1 MGGTSKTIAVDRAPE
16 RSGAVV
22 RGVAIIL
29 LGSVLFG
36 SMAVCVRLAS
46 REMGAQQITFVRF
59 LGSLLVLLAFRNGQS
74 LRPRSGRWKGLF
86 LRGLLGSA
94 AISLYYRAIAGAGA
108 GLATLL
114 QCTYPVYTALFATR
128 LLGER
133 FDARLG
139 LALALGVTGAMVIVA
154 PAVSVAPAIGVAGL
168 CALGAAVLAG
178 AAVATARHL
187 RMTETAFLVTT
198 YFMAIGTV
206 FSAPAVLS
214 GLPALS
220 PPLLFA
226 LAGVVLTS
234 VGGQMLLH
242 HGLGF
247 APATQASLAAAT
259 STVTAVT
266 LGALFLGERLGMFTF
281 FGACLLLG
289 AVALASG
296 RRAPRPEPLPPPLP

>member
-1 MGGTSKTIAVDRAPE
+1 MDGSSPTVAVKQALEGRD
-16 RSGAVV
+16 SVV
-22 RGVAIIL
+22 RGVVVIL
-29 LGSVLFG
+29 IGSVLFG
-36 SMAVCVRLAS
+36 SMAVCVRLAA
-46 REMGAQQITFVRF
+46 REMAAQQITFVRF
-59 LGSLLVLLAFRNGQS
+59 LGSLLVLLAFRHGQS
-74 LRPRSGRWKGLF
+74 LRPRSGRWAALW

-94 AISLYYRAIAGAGA
+94 AISLYYAAIAGAGA
-108 GLATLL
+108 GFATLL

-139 LALALGVTGAMVIVA
+139 FALLCSLTGATVIVL
-154 PAVSVAPAIGVAGL
+154 PPVGVAPAIGVAGL

-187 RMTETAFLVTT
+187 RLTESAYLVTT
-198 YFMAIGTV
+198 YFMAIGTA
-206 FSAPAVLS
+206 FSAPALLS
-214 GLPALS
+214 GLPAIS
-220 PPLLFA
+220 STLLLA

-234 VGGQMLLH
+234 VAGQMMLH

-266 LGALFLGERLGMFTF
+266 LSALFLGEQLGPSTLV
-281 FGACLLLG
+281 GALLLLG

-296 RRAPRPEPLPPPLP
+296 RRAPQPEPLSPPLP